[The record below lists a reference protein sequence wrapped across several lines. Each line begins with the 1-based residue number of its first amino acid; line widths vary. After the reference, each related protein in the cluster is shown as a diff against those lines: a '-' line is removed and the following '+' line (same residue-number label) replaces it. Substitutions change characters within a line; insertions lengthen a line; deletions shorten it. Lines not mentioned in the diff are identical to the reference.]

1 MAARRVLTL
10 PGRRLRNELRQ
21 LRDDSGW
28 TLAEVAKRAH
38 EDFSAPTVSRWEEG
52 GSLPRPSDLR
62 ILLDVYGVPDD
73 KREALLELLRAARQP
88 SWWTQYRSVLK
99 TGFDEYLGLEADAA
113 RMQTYEAI
121 LVPGLLQTE
130 AYAREIVRA
139 GLMSSKNTDELDRLV
154 AMRLSRQELL
164 TRAESPVHLDAVL
177 DEAVLRRHGRK
188 PKTMPQQVRRLV
200 ELTELPNVTVRVL
213 PFERGPHP
221 AMEGAFTILEFP
233 EPTDPAA
240 LYFEHAVSG
249 FSVDDQAEVRQ
260 YVRRF
265 GHLSQMALDPEASAR
280 HMLDIAE
287 GSG

>member
-21 LRDDSGW
+21 LRDDAGL
-28 TLAEVAKRAH
+28 TLNEVAKRAH
-38 EDFSAPTVSRWEEG
+38 EDFSAPTVSRWEDG

-62 ILLDVYGVPDD
+62 ILLDVYGVSADR
-73 KREALLELLRAARQP
+73 REALLDLLRAARQP
-88 SWWTQYRSVLK
+88 GWWTQYRSVLK

-113 RMQTYEAI
+113 TIQTYAAI

-130 AYAREIVRA
+130 AYAREVIKA
-139 GLMSSKNTDELDRLV
+139 GLMSSKSTDELDRLV
-154 AMRLSRQELL
+154 AMRMTRQELL
-164 TRAESPVHLDAVL
+164 TGDGSPVHLDAVL
-177 DEAVLRRHGRK
+177 DEAVLRRHGKRRR
-188 PKTMPQQVRRLV
+188 TMPEQLRRLA
-200 ELTELPNVTVRVL
+200 ELAELPNVTIRVL

-221 AMEGAFTILEFP
+221 AMEGAFMILEFP

-240 LYFEHAVSG
+240 IYFEHATSG

-260 YVRRF
+260 YARRF

-280 HMLDIAE
+280 HMLEIAD